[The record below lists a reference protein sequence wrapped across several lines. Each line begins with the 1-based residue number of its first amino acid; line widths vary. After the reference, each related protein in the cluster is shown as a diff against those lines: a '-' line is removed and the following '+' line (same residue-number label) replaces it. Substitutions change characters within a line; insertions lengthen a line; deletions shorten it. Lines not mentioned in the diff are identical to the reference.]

1 MLVPLNLLLYDFVTF
16 KEILANRTNRLTD
29 SALQVALNPLH
40 VAEVEADTE
49 PRIWLTGTDIH

>member
-1 MLVPLNLLLYDFVTF
+1 MLVPFKLLLYAFDTF
-16 KEILANRTNRLTD
+16 KEILATCLTD

-40 VAEVEADTE
+40 IAEVEADTE